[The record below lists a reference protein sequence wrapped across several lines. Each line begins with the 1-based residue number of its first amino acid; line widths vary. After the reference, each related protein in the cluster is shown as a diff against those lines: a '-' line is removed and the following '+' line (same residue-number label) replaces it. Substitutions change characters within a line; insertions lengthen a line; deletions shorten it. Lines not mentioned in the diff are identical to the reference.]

1 MNSLW
6 RIFWLEL
13 TSLVRSW
20 TVLMLL
26 AASLAWMFAMP
37 RLVTGDGTVEG
48 FRELFVSYGL
58 GGVFTLLVIAILASA
73 TGSIA
78 SEREA
83 KRLQLTEVRPVSAFA
98 IAWGKMLA
106 LAAAAAFVLA
116 FPCAVLVCSSEYAGI
131 KCSHVFR
138 PQLESPE
145 EEAAKVYDAFMAD
158 PDTSPVIKRAR
169 KSTILRIL
177 AQRAKDHYQTV
188 HTNSVASWT
197 FPGFAEWAKANPS
210 VEPSMRLRFAT
221 DFSQHSDVRGLVSA
235 SGFLGTV
242 SNVTQTAV
250 VIPMRREALASGG
263 TGAATAKAAADVV
276 SFANMGGNAVMLR
289 PRQDVELLIPAD
301 AFAWNVL
308 RSYVVMVAVLM
319 LVAAIGVFLGAG
331 LSRPVALFVAFVL
344 LIVSE
349 MSPSVIDQYPDQLE
363 SDAVDRIGLAMTRA
377 VGRMSK
383 PVSELSPISPLADN
397 DCVEARDAAW
407 AFAVDFCALPVAF
420 SLLSAFLL
428 RRKQE

>member
-37 RLVTGDGTVEG
+37 RLVTGDGTAEG

-58 GGVFTLLVIAILASA
+58 GGVFTLLVVAVLASA

-83 KRLQLTEVRPVSAFA
+83 KRLQLTKVRPVSAFA
-98 IAWGKMLA
+98 IAWGRMLA
-106 LAAAAAFVLA
+106 LAAVAAFVLA
-116 FPCAVLVCSSEYAGI
+116 FPCAVLVCSAEYTGI
-131 KCSHVFR
+131 RCSHVFR

-145 EEAAKVYDAFMAD
+145 EEAAKMYDAFMAD
-158 PDTSPVIKRAR
+158 PDTSPAIKRAR

-188 HTNSVASWT
+188 HTNSVANWT
-197 FPGFAEWAKANPS
+197 FPGFTEWSKANPS
-210 VEPSMRLRFAT
+210 VVPSMRFRFAT
-221 DFSQHSDVRGLVSA
+221 DFSQHSDVHGSVSA
-235 SGFLGTV
+235 DGLLGTV

-250 VIPMRREALASGG
+250 VIPMRR
-263 TGAATAKAAADVV
+263 AACNAVPDVV
-276 SFANMGGNAVMLR
+276 SFANTGGNAVMLR

-301 AFAWNVL
+301 AFARNVL

-319 LVAAIGVFLGAG
+319 LVAAVGVFLGAG

-420 SLLSAFLL
+420 ALLSAFLL